1 MQPPHE
7 NWTLVTEFVLGGFTS
22 TRGEHLPL
30 FSCFLVMYL
39 LTLAENGILVLVVA
53 TERRL
58 HTPMYFFLI
67 HLSCLDIWYT
77 SLTVPK
83 MLSGFGSPSGRIISY
98 PACLAQLYLFTF
110 LGSTECFLLAA
121 MAYDRY
127 VAICVPLRYQEMVGR
142 DTCLLLAAG
151 SWLAG
156 FLTPVLPVY
165 FMSQL
170 TFCGPNEI
178 DHFFCDASPLL
189 VLSCTDVSLK
199 EVVDFLISLVVLLA
213 SSFVIIV
220 SYVRI
225 ISTVL
230 KIDSLVGRHRA
241 FSTCTAH
248 LTVVSVFYGT
258 LFFMYVR
265 TKVAS
270 SINLNKVVSV
280 FYAIVTPML
289 NPLIYSL
296 RNTEVKRALYRS
308 LGGENRV
315 KSPL

>member
-7 NWTLVTEFVLGGFTS
+7 NWTFVQEFVMMGFT
-22 TRGEHLPL
+22 GIKEGHLPL
-30 FSCFLVMYL
+30 FGFFLVMYL
-39 LTLAENGILVLVVA
+39 LTLTENSILVLVVA
-53 TERRL
+53 RERRL

-77 SLTVPK
+77 SLTVPN
-83 MLSGFGSPSGRIISY
+83 MLVGFGSPGSRIISY
-98 PACLAQLYLFTF
+98 SACLTQLYLFTF

-151 SWLAG
+151 SWLTG
-156 FLTPVLPVY
+156 FLTPVLPIC

-170 TFCGPNEI
+170 TFCGPNVI
-178 DHFFCDASPLL
+178 DHFFCDVSPLL
-189 VLSCTDVSLK
+189 VLSRTDVSLK
-199 EVVDFLISLVVLLA
+199 ETVDFLVSLVVLLV
-213 SSFVIIV
+213 SSFVIVV

-225 ISTVL
+225 ITTVL
-230 KIDSLVGRHRA
+230 KIHSLGGRRCA

-248 LTVVSVFYGT
+248 LTVVSIFYGT
-258 LFFMYVR
+258 LFFMYVC

-270 SINLNKVVSV
+270 SVNLNKVVSV
-280 FYAIVTPML
+280 FYAIVTSVL

-296 RNTEVKRALYRS
+296 RNSEVKGALYRVIS
-308 LGGENRV
+308 KR
-315 KSPL
+315 K

>member
-1 MQPPHE
+1 MRPPPE
-7 NWTLVTEFVLGGFTS
+7 NWTLVTEFVMVGFTNIHE
-22 TRGEHLPL
+22 GHLPL
-30 FSCFLVMYL
+30 FGFFLVTYV
-39 LTLAENGILVLVVA
+39 LTLAENSFLILIVVM
-53 TERRL
+53 ERRL

-83 MLSGFGSPSGRIISY
+83 MLAGFGSLDGKRISY
-98 PACLAQLYLFTF
+98 STCLTQLYIFTF

-127 VAICVPLRYQEMVGR
+127 VAICEPLHYQTMVSR
-142 DTCLLLAAG
+142 DTCLLLAVG

-170 TFCGPNEI
+170 VFCGPNVI

-199 EVVDFLISLVVLLA
+199 EKVDFLVSLLVLLV
-213 SSFVIIV
+213 SSSVIV
-220 SYVRI
+220 MSYTHI
-225 ISTVL
+225 IATVL
-230 KIDSLVGRHRA
+230 KIRSSVGRHRA

-248 LTVVSVFYGT
+248 LTVVSIFYGT

-270 SINLNKVVSV
+270 SININKVVSV
-280 FYAIVTPML
+280 FYAIVTPVL

-296 RNTEVKRALYRS
+296 RNAEVKSALYRVIPK
-308 LGGENRV
+308 L
-315 KSPL
+315 KQIAM

>member
-1 MQPPHE
+1 MLPPPE
-7 NWTLVTEFVLGGFTS
+7 NWTLVTEFVLEGFT
-22 TRGEHLPL
+22 GIHEGHLPV
-30 FSCFLVMYL
+30 FCFFLVMYL
-39 LTLAENGILVLVVA
+39 LTLMENSILVLAVA
-53 TERRL
+53 MEKHL

-67 HLSCLDIWYT
+67 HLSCLDICYT

-83 MLSGFGSPSGRIISY
+83 MLAGFGSPSGRTISY
-98 PACLAQLYLFTF
+98 SSCLIQLYLFTF
-110 LGSTECFLLAA
+110 LGSTECFLLAV

-127 VAICVPLRYQEMVGR
+127 VAICVPLCYQAMVGHA
-142 DTCLLLAAG
+142 TCLLLTGG

-156 FLTPVLPVY
+156 FLTPALPIY

-170 TFCGPNEI
+170 TFCGPNVI

-189 VLSCTDVSLK
+189 VLSCTDISLK
-199 EVVDFLISLVVLLA
+199 EMVDFLVSLAVLLV
-213 SSFVIIV
+213 SSSVIIV
-220 SYVRI
+220 SYTYI
-225 ISTVL
+225 IFTVL
-230 KIDSLVGRHRA
+230 KIPSLAGRHRA

-270 SINLNKVVSV
+270 SVNLNKIVSV
-280 FYAIVTPML
+280 FYAIVTPVL

-296 RNTEVKRALYRS
+296 RNTEVKGALYK
-308 LGGENRV
+308 V
-315 KSPL
+315 IAKTK

>member
-1 MQPPHE
+1 MQPQHE
-7 NWTLVTEFVLGGFTS
+7 NWTLVEEFVLVGFTGINEG
-22 TRGEHLPL
+22 RLPL
-30 FSCFLVMYL
+30 FAFFLVMYL
-39 LTLAENGILVLVVA
+39 LTLTENGILVLVVA

-58 HTPMYFFLI
+58 HTPMYFFLL
-67 HLSCLDIWYT
+67 HLSCLDMWYT

-83 MLSGFGSPSGRIISY
+83 MLASFGSPGGRMISY
-98 PACLAQLYLFTF
+98 SACLAQLYLFTF

-142 DTCLLLAAG
+142 DVCMLLAAG
-151 SWLAG
+151 SWLVG
-156 FLTPVLPVY
+156 FLTPALPIY

-170 TFCGPNEI
+170 TFCGPNVI
-178 DHFFCDASPLL
+178 DHFFCDASPLI

-199 EVVDFLISLVVLLA
+199 ETVDFLVSLMVLLV
-213 SSFVIIV
+213 SSIVIVV

-230 KIDSLVGRHRA
+230 KIHSFGGRRRA

-248 LTVVSVFYGT
+248 LTVVSIFYGT

-280 FYAIVTPML
+280 FYAIVTPVL

-296 RNTEVKRALYRS
+296 RNAEVKGALYRVIS
-308 LGGENRV
+308 KNKQLAT
-315 KSPL
+315 

>member
-1 MQPPHE
+1 MQSPRE
-7 NWTLVTEFVLGGFTS
+7 NWTLVTEFVLVGFT
-22 TRGEHLPL
+22 GIQEAWLPL
-30 FSCFLVMYL
+30 FGFFLIMYL
-39 LTLAENGILVLVVA
+39 LTLMENGILVLAVA
-53 TERRL
+53 TEKRL

-67 HLSCLDIWYT
+67 HLSFLDIWYT

-83 MLSGFGSPSGRIISY
+83 MLAGFGYPAGQRISY
-98 PACLAQLYLFTF
+98 SACLTQLYLFTF

-127 VAICVPLRYQEMVGR
+127 VAICIPLRYHEIVDQN
-142 DTCLLLAAG
+142 TCLILAIG

-170 TFCGPNEI
+170 TFCGPNVI

-189 VLSCTDVSLK
+189 ILSCTDISLK
-199 EVVDFLISLVVLLA
+199 ESIDFLVSLLVLLISSLV
-213 SSFVIIV
+213 III
-220 SYVRI
+220 SYVHI
-225 ISTVL
+225 IITVL
-230 KIDSLVGRHRA
+230 KINSLVGRQRA

-248 LTVVSVFYGT
+248 LIVVAVFYGT

-265 TKVAS
+265 IKVTS

-280 FYAIVTPML
+280 FYAVVTPVL

-296 RNTEVKRALYRS
+296 RNTEVKGVLYRIIS
-308 LGGENRV
+308 EKKPV
-315 KSPL
+315 VM

>member
-1 MQPPHE
+1 MQPQHE
-7 NWTLVTEFVLGGFTS
+7 NWTLVEEFVLVGFTGINEG
-22 TRGEHLPL
+22 RLPL
-30 FSCFLVMYL
+30 FAFFLVMYL

-58 HTPMYFFLI
+58 HTPMYFFLL
-67 HLSCLDIWYT
+67 HLSCLDMWYT

-83 MLSGFGSPSGRIISY
+83 MLASFGSPGGRIISY
-98 PACLAQLYLFTF
+98 SACLAQLYLFTF

-142 DTCLLLAAG
+142 DACMVLAAG
-151 SWLAG
+151 SWLVG
-156 FLTPVLPVY
+156 FLTPALPIY

-170 TFCGPNEI
+170 TFCGPNVI
-178 DHFFCDASPLL
+178 DHFFCDASPLI

-199 EVVDFLISLVVLLA
+199 ETVDFLVSLMVLLV
-213 SSFVIIV
+213 SSVVIVV

-230 KIDSLVGRHRA
+230 KIHSLGGRRRA

-248 LTVVSVFYGT
+248 LTVVSIFYGT

-280 FYAIVTPML
+280 FYAIVTPVL

-296 RNTEVKRALYRS
+296 RNAEVKGALYRVIS
-308 LGGENRV
+308 KTKQLAT
-315 KSPL
+315 